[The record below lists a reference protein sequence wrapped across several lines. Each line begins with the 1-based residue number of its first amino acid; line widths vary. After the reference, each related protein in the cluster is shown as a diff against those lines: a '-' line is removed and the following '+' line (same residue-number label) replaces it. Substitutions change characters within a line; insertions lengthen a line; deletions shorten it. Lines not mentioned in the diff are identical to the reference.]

1 MKIKFYILLIA
12 FALQINVKVSGQ
24 EIGEWWNDVSVCQV
38 NKLAPRVNVIPYSDE
53 NGIENLEYQKSS
65 YYKCLNGNWKFNW
78 VETPSSKSDGFFE
91 QGYDVSGWNEIKV
104 PGNWELNGYGIPVY
118 TNVSNEFPANPPYA
132 PEKYNPVG
140 CYVLD
145 FQVPTEW
152 NGRNVYISF
161 GALKS
166 AFYLWVN
173 GNFVGYSEDSKT
185 PAEFDI
191 TPYINM
197 SGSNRL
203 AVEAYR
209 FCDGSYLEDQ
219 DYWRMSGITRDV
231 FIYSKPQLNVSDFFV
246 NAGLDKNYEKGV
258 FGIAIDLN
266 FNLKNVPSKFSVEVE
281 LKNDVNNN
289 SEFNKLFV
297 KQLTKKELKKYKNSS
312 CYSFVIEDAVLD
324 GVRPWSAE
332 KPNLYNMI
340 IRIKDKDGD
349 VIETV
354 GSKVGF
360 RTTEV
365 VDGQL
370 KVNGEAIMVKGV
382 NRHEHSG
389 FTGQCV
395 DRKTME
401 QDIKIMLENNIN
413 TVRTCHYPDDIY
425 WYELCDKYG
434 LYVIDEANNE
444 SHAQG
449 YGENSLAKKDEWR
462 EAFLYR
468 CRNMLER
475 DKNHP
480 SVIVWSTG
488 NECGNGVCTKACYDW
503 MKQRD
508 TRPVICE
515 RALYDYN
522 TDFIGIMYSSVDYLE
537 RFANERLDSLNR
549 PFILV
554 EYCHAMGNSLGSLSD
569 YMEVFKKYPQLQG
582 GCIWDFVDQTIV
594 QYDEEKKMKWY
605 AAGGD
610 LGSLEGIGNDD
621 SFCVNG
627 LITSDRIPHNHI
639 AEVKK
644 CYQNIDVIPVD
655 VENGVFKIVNNFN
668 FTNLN
673 ELDCSYSI
681 YSNERKFES
690 KTLKI
695 SCNPDESTQIT
706 IPVLNLKEIE
716 IRPREEF
723 FIDFSFK
730 LKESKGMLPEGYEI
744 AYDQIKLLV
753 ESTDAEAVKNA
764 PTLELHVKMNKN
776 KPSTITFSNESF
788 SFDIDLENGAVPASF
803 VYEGEELLSGN
814 ITPNFWRAPTLNDDV
829 DGNGRRRWELAGLDN
844 LTVGNAISFHID
856 KIDSGHAY
864 ATIELE
870 YFNKNNDL
878 VLKTKQLYQID
889 GWGNVVVTM
898 NVQPTDKVVTFPKI
912 GTQFC
917 MPLSFNKVKYFGK
930 DTENYPDRNASGRFG
945 VFEKNAGDFFEMHEE
960 PQESGNRSD
969 VRWFAVTNENGN
981 GLFVDG
987 EENINFSIYQ
997 YSDEALTKA
1006 ERINQIEKNDSWT
1019 VNIDY
1024 RQAPLGTAT
1033 CGPDALD
1040 KYLIKNGVY
1049 EYTFRLRP
1057 FNLSNE
1063 NVDELYRQNVFS
1075 MKKHVKTPVI
1085 SSEFEEF
1092 NKPMKVTI
1100 SVDEPDAKIYYT
1112 VDGSEPTEKSK
1123 LYKQP
1128 FTIDE
1133 TTTVKAKAF
1142 MKNAIPSFTIEKNFK
1157 RILIANTVYKTEPHK
1172 NYSANK
1178 ETALMDNKIGVVGS
1192 WGENWIGFSGDDMD
1206 ATIELSKPTDIY
1218 RVFVGFA
1225 IHPDAWVL
1233 SPKAIWVS
1241 TSADGVNFSKP
1252 VLAEFPMFSGENGLR
1267 AEARAKVD
1275 AYEVRYINVKA
1286 ENFGVLPERHAY
1298 AGEKAWIMIDEISI
1312 K

>member
-1 MKIKFYILLIA
+1 MRSRLAILLSVIV
-12 FALQINVKVSGQ
+12 LMTNIKVYAQ
-24 EIGEWWNDVSVCQV
+24 NLGEWWNDVSVFQV
-38 NKLAPRVNVIPYSDE
+38 NKLMPRTNVIPYSDE
-53 NGIENLEYQKSS
+53 NGIENLDYQHSDFYKS
-65 YYKCLNGNWKFNW
+65 LNGNWNFYW
-78 VETPSSKSDGFFE
+78 VETPSEKPDDFYE
-91 QGYDVSGWNEIKV
+91 VGYDVSAWDEIKV
-104 PGNWELNGYGIPVY
+104 PGNWELNGYGVPVY

-145 FQVPTEW
+145 FQIPTEW
-152 NGRNVYISF
+152 GGRNVYINF

-166 AFYLWVN
+166 AFYLWIN

-246 NAGLDKNYEKGV
+246 NAGLDANYEKGV
-258 FGIAIDLN
+258 FGISVNLN
-266 FNLKNVPSKFSVEVE
+266 FNPKNIPSKFSVEVE
-281 LKNDVNNN
+281 ICNDSNNK
-289 SEFNKLFV
+289 SRFNKLFV
-297 KQLTKKELKKYKNSS
+297 KNLTRKELKKVKNKT
-312 CYSFVIEDAVLD
+312 SFSFKIEKTVLE
-324 GVRPWSAE
+324 GIEAWSAE

-340 IRIKDKDGD
+340 IRIKDKDGK

-354 GSKVGF
+354 GSKIGF

-365 VDGQL
+365 IDGQL
-370 KVNGEAIMVKGV
+370 KVNGKAIMVKGV

-401 QDIKIMLENNIN
+401 QDVKIMLENNIN

-425 WYELCDKYG
+425 WYELCDRYG
-434 LYVIDEANNE
+434 IYVIDEANNE

-449 YGENSLAKKDEWR
+449 YGDNSLAKKDEWK

-537 RFANERLDSLNR
+537 RFVNEHLDSLNR

-569 YMEVFKKYPQLQG
+569 YMDVFKKYPQLQG
-582 GCIWDFVDQTIV
+582 GCIWDFVDQTII
-594 QYDEEKKMKWY
+594 QYDEEKKVKWY

-627 LITSDRIPHNHI
+627 LITSDRKPHAHM

-655 VENGVFKIVNNFN
+655 IEKGVFKIVNNFN

-673 ELDCSYSI
+673 ELDCSYRIHSDEKEI
-681 YSNERKFES
+681 VIKKIDLNCKPSES
-690 KTLKI
+690 V
-695 SCNPDESTQIT
+695 QIT
-706 IPVLNLKEIE
+706 IDDVLCEGKPDSN
-716 IRPREEF
+716 EEF
-723 FIDFSFK
+723 FVDFSFK
-730 LKESKGMLPEGYEI
+730 LKESKGMLPEGFEI

-764 PTLELHVKMNKN
+764 PTLECHVKMNKN

-898 NVQPTDKVVTFPKI
+898 NVQPTDNVVTFPKI
-912 GTQFC
+912 GTQFH
-917 MPLSFNKVKYFGK
+917 MPLTFNKVKYFGK

-945 VFEKNAGDFFEMHEE
+945 IYEKNAVDFFEMHEE

-969 VRWFAVTNENGN
+969 VRWFAVTNENGH

-997 YSDEALTKA
+997 YSDKALTKA

-1063 NVDELYRQNVFS
+1063 NVNELYRQNVFS

-1100 SVDEPDAKIYYT
+1100 SVDDPDAKVYYT

-1172 NYSANK
+1172 NYSSNK
-1178 ETALMDNKIGVVGS
+1178 ETALMDNKIGVVGNWS
-1192 WGENWIGFSGDDMD
+1192 EHWIGFSGDDMD

-1218 RVFVGFA
+1218 MVFVGYA

-1233 SPKAIWVS
+1233 SPKAIWIS
-1241 TSADGVNFSKP
+1241 TSTDGINFSKP
-1252 VLAEFPMFSGENGLR
+1252 VRAEFPMFSGENGLR
-1267 AEARAKVD
+1267 AEARAKID
-1275 AYEVRYINVKA
+1275 AYEVKYINVKA
-1286 ENFGVLPERHAY
+1286 ENFGVLPEKHAY
-1298 AGEKAWIMIDEISI
+1298 AGEKAWIMIDEVRIQ
-1312 K
+1312 